1 MAGTPRFGTRRPTN
15 PAQPAYSGQI
25 AGQAHIAFSRT
36 QRETAR
42 VQLRSRSHWPG
53 VLMLLVLMAAAGV
66 AAVHYFVVPLDV
78 LLAWRK
84 PARLSIATEPEGA
97 SLRLNG
103 VALAAPSPT
112 IVSVKRDLADHI
124 IEATLPGY
132 HQARAIA
139 RYDRSLSLSFLLR
152 LQKDPTVVV
161 PSAAIDAGAASPAP
175 PAASP
180 TPPAPSA
187 ASAPQAPAH

>member
-1 MAGTPRFGTRRPTN
+1 MPSQ
-15 PAQPAYSGQI
+15 PAQGGQI
-25 AGQAHIAFSRT
+25 ARPATFPIPRT

-42 VQLRSRSHWPG
+42 VQFRSRSHWPA
-53 VLMLLVLMAAAGV
+53 VVTLLVLMAAGGI

-78 LLAWRK
+78 LLAWRN

-112 IVSVKRDLADHI
+112 VVSVKRDLADHI

-139 RYDRSLSLSFLLR
+139 RYDRSVSLSFLLR
-152 LQKDPTVVV
+152 LQKDPAAAV
-161 PSAAIDAGAASPAP
+161 PSGSTDSGAPSAP
-175 PAASP
+175 SSP
-180 TPPAPSA
+180 TPPSA
-187 ASAPQAPAH
+187 APPSPAPAP